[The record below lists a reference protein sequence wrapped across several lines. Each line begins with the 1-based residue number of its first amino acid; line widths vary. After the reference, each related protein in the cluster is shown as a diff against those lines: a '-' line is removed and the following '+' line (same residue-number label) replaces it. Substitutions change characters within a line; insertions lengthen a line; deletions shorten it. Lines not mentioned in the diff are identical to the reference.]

1 MTETKQNL
9 SPAAFESLP
18 PAIREW
24 AASSQ
29 TTYLI
34 MEINDRLGFK
44 NEKIRIIPRL
54 IYRLITQDID
64 PIDFTNE
71 LSHELNIGFQTAKSI
86 AGDIEIKVLA
96 PIETELKNGIGVDAK
111 LIYFGQPFSKKP
123 SFSSTGGASQDT
135 NSVNKSDENK
145 AGAVPL
151 DNLEAGSP
159 TIIKTENLNLTG
171 PSTIEI
177 KSQGAVEIIDHTKS
191 KELTPTAD
199 QADQKETEP
208 LAPFMIH
215 QEDTLKP
222 LMPQYTKENPDL
234 KIDTKN
240 YFPSKPAEP
249 KPISIRL
256 EIEGT
261 QTPKARVVNYSDL
274 RTPLNNIGA
283 EKKQPPKKGDLVNL
297 ENFTKIKGNT
307 VDLRKDE

>member
-18 PAIREW
+18 TAIREW

-54 IYRLITQDID
+54 IYRLITQDLD

-96 PIETELKNGIGVDAK
+96 PIEMELKNDIGVDAK

-123 SFSSTGGASQDT
+123 SFSSTGGAAQDI
-135 NSVNKSDENK
+135 NPVNKPFEDK
-145 AGAVPL
+145 PGAIPL
-151 DNLEAGSP
+151 DNLGAGSP

-171 PSTIEI
+171 QTTIEI
-177 KSQGAVEIIDHTKS
+177 KSQGAVEVIDHTKS
-191 KELTPTAD
+191 KELPTIT
-199 QADQKETEP
+199 DQKEIDSA
-208 LAPFMIH
+208 APFMIH
-215 QEDTLKP
+215 QEDALKP

-256 EIEGT
+256 EIEGA

-274 RTPLNNIGA
+274 RTPLNSIGA